1 MYCSVSVSYGFQKK
15 FSLSFYLYTEHQNTI
30 MDTKKTLIA
39 LVVIHNIVSLIS
51 LIIFE
56 NEFEGGLMS
65 ILPCCAITFILSSIL
80 IAKINKKTGERKGK
94 ATWLYLLQAFM
105 SYGAL
110 FIGFAG
116 TLWAYLIGY
125 VPIIS
130 IIPLLKMYNKVKDNP
145 TEADPDT
152 SETTVREYHPFIYNP
167 EYFICPSCQAPYLK
181 YAFNNHCKWCG
192 ARFNRDG
199 DITGY
204 TKPFFRIF
212 NNTTVIRQYN
222 TLSDESNHM
231 FLSYI
236 FNNFSDCDIKTRVSA
251 SEIAENAPEY
261 AMPINFL
268 ITKGDRRVA
277 VLLMESKKEMRYSL
291 LETME
296 LCNEN
301 NITPLRFI
309 IGREDFFTN
318 EETYVVN
325 RIRKGLSNTV
335 FKILDKTIKKE
346 IYKEEKRED
355 WNFRNIQDITNVK
368 KYETLS
374 HEINHKF
381 LSYIFNNLIGYDIKT
396 RVSTSEIAANA
407 PEYAM
412 PINFLITKGEKR
424 VAILLVN
431 RDKCKRYAVLET
443 TELCKENNIVPLRFM
458 IEFPNEEEYVVKRIK
473 ATFEE

>member
-1 MYCSVSVSYGFQKK
+1 MRAGA
-15 FSLSFYLYTEHQNTI
+15 
-30 MDTKKTLIA
+30 KKTLIA

-51 LIIFE
+51 LIIFG
-56 NEFEGGLMS
+56 NEFEGGFMS
-65 ILPCCAITFILSSIL
+65 ILPCCAITSILSSIL

-145 TEADPDT
+145 TEAAPGTLEPTDT
-152 SETTVREYHPFIYNP
+152 EQHPTFVYNSEGKKVGIKKKMRITINENEYLTLEL
-167 EYFICPSCQAPYLK
+167 EYFICPSCQTTYLK
-181 YAFNNHCKWCG
+181 GEFKNHCKWCG
-192 ARFNRDG
+192 AKFNKEG
-199 DITGY
+199 NITGY

-443 TELCKENNIVPLRFM
+443 IELCKENGVIPLRFM